1 MSENDNLPA
10 TTNDSW
16 RSWLTSGV
24 RRVALD
30 RRRLQG
36 SHRGLKK
43 ILAEGLTGSVNSLD
57 TPYTWKETSGAMVR
71 HAVDDAMNA
80 LPPEDT
86 EVVKLAYFGGYSNR
100 EIAEQVG
107 MTEGAVQRR
116 LRNAL
121 AKISNKIQHGH
132 EYGRRAVYGIAAF
145 LSGKWLS
152 EPARHAWQVT
162 AVAGVAAVTGVAAVI
177 VASQPA
183 PTAAA
188 PGHAA
193 PGAQSAPAATKTVVP
208 LPSPSLP
215 VALPAEVHVP
225 TVQVPTVQVPTVQ
238 VSPLPSPSLPPL
250 PPRIKNLL

>member
-1 MSENDNLPA
+1 MSEDDNDELPA
-10 TTNDSW
+10 TTDDSW
-16 RSWLTSGV
+16 HSWLTSGA
-24 RRVALD
+24 RRVRLD

-43 ILAEGLTGSVNSLD
+43 ILAEGLSGSPNSLD

-71 HAVDDAMNA
+71 HAVDDAMNT

-86 EVVKLAYFGGYSNR
+86 KVVKLAYFGGYSNR
-100 EIAEQVG
+100 EIAERVG

-116 LRNAL
+116 LRKAL
-121 AKISNKIQHGH
+121 AAISNQIQHGR

-152 EPARHAWQVT
+152 EPAQHAWQVT

-183 PTAAA
+183 PTASA

-193 PGAQSAPAATKTVVP
+193 PSAQSAPAATKTVEP
-208 LPSPSLP
+208 LPTPSVP
-215 VALPAEVHVP
+215 VQLPAGVPVPPVPVP
-225 TVQVPTVQVPTVQ
+225 TVQVPPLPVPT
-238 VSPLPSPSLPPL
+238 PSLPPL
-250 PPRIKNLL
+250 PKIKN